1 MLKQMQKQ
9 LISELTG
16 EGSET
21 LKNTPVSFSME
32 VERLALAESCDLLEA
47 LAAVVEE
54 YKLDP
59 EQVPKLVTPGLK
71 QKLAYENGIEKP
83 GAALEF

>member
-1 MLKQMQKQ
+1 MRKQ
-9 LISELTG
+9 LVSELTG

-21 LKNTPVSFSME
+21 LRNTPVSFSME
-32 VERLALAESCDLLEA
+32 VEHLALEEGCDLLEA
-47 LAAVVEE
+47 LTVIVEE

-59 EQVPKLVTPGLK
+59 EQIPKLITAGLK

-83 GAALEF
+83 GVALEF